1 MVGRSFLMVSGLSG
15 TLRDSAPQ
23 PGLLV
28 LPQRCVSE
36 CVSRQMLPLLKWKV
50 RPLMY

>member
-23 PGLLV
+23 PGPLV
-28 LPQRCVSE
+28 LPQRCVSDVAAAE
-36 CVSRQMLPLLKWKV
+36 MEGATSDVLAGYK
-50 RPLMY
+50 